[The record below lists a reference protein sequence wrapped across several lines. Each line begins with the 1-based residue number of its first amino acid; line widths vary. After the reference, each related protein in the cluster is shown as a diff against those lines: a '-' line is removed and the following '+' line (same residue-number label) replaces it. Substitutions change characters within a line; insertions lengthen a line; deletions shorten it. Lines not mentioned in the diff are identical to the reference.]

1 MTTVA
6 TWNIENLFLPGSEY
20 GPPDLESYEAKLA
33 MLAGTIDSLDA
44 DVISLQEVGDPAALD
59 DLVARLHG
67 MWEARLSQAPDP
79 RGIRVA
85 VLSRLPVL
93 SSHDIVELPGLLQPP
108 QISDLGE
115 KLERLRRGA
124 LATTVAASSGPLTLV
139 ACHLKSKLLTFPGGR
154 FSPRSEDERARYA
167 AYAIMQRAVE
177 AATIRDGVNTNLD
190 GAGPST
196 ALILAGDLNDGAD
209 AATTQILLGPGG
221 SEIGTAGE
229 NRPDRGDG
237 WRLWNLAPLLQP
249 LPDGSAAYTRIY
261 RGRREVIDHLLVTRA
276 VLDRLDRTSVR
287 VVLDSPLPSVADD
300 PTRRRG
306 AIGSDHAPLVAVIP

>member
-6 TWNIENLFLPGSEY
+6 TWNVENLYLPGSEY

-33 MLAGTIDSLDA
+33 ALAATIDSFDA

-59 DLVARLHG
+59 DLVAG
-67 MWEARLSQAPDP
+67 IDGTWEVRLSQAPDP

-85 VLSRLPVL
+85 VLSRLPFL
-93 SSHDIVELPGLLQPP
+93 SARDIVELPALLQPP
-108 QISDLGE
+108 QISDVGE
-115 KLERLRRGA
+115 ELARLRRGA
-124 LATTVAASSGPLTLV
+124 LAATVAASSGPLTVV

-167 AYAIMQRAVE
+167 AYAVLQRAVE
-177 AATIRDGVNTNLD
+177 AATIREAVNTDLD
-190 GAGPST
+190 GSGATT
-196 ALILAGDLNDGAD
+196 ALILAGDLNDDAT

-221 SEIGTAGE
+221 SEIGTTGE

-249 LPDGSAAYTRIY
+249 LPDGSPAYTRIY

-276 VLDRLDRTSVR
+276 VLDRLERTSVR
-287 VVLDSPLPSVADD
+287 VVLDGPLPSVADD

-306 AIGSDHAPLVAVIP
+306 ATGSDHAPLLAVLA